1 MSAVTVDRRLVGD
14 ARLKRLV
21 APAGAA
27 AAAIS
32 SLAYVIARNP
42 HAEQIFPPCVL
53 LHTTGLYCPGCGG
66 TRAAYDLAFGHV
78 GRALHENAFVVLFVI
93 PPAIVA
99 FAWWVLNSMGVRVP
113 RFRIT
118 VPMMWSY
125 VGLMGLFWVVRNL
138 PGFEFLQ
145 P

>member
-1 MSAVTVDRRLVGD
+1 MVVMTVDRSPVRKV
-14 ARLKRLV
+14 RLKRLL

-66 TRAAYDLAFGHV
+66 TRAAYDLALGHF
-78 GRALHENAFVVLFVI
+78 GRALHENVFVVLFVI
-93 PPAIVA
+93 PPAIVG
-99 FAWWVLNSMGVRVP
+99 FAWWVLNSVGVRMP
-113 RFRIT
+113 RVRIT
-118 VPMMWSY
+118 VPMIWAY
-125 VGLMGLFWVVRNL
+125 VGILGVFWVVRNL